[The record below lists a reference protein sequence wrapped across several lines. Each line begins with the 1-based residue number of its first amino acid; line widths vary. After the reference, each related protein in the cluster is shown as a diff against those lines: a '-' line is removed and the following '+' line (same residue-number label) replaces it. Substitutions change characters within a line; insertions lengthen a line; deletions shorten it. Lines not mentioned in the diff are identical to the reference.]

1 MPGLVPGIHVFQFLS
16 KKDVDGRDKPGHDGY
31 FSAAADSCR
40 SVMRGLVL
48 SIARTPV
55 LTHISRTAD
64 RPGSRKPELPVGS
77 FMLDTLRQFIA
88 DLVSPTADRSRAF
101 DETDYRLAA
110 TALLVHVISLDGAPT
125 AIEKQKLHSLL
136 ESRFKLDPGTADQL
150 IASAT
155 LVEGEAVD
163 LYHFTS
169 VIMRSVD
176 EEGRLRI
183 VEMMWE
189 LVYADGQ
196 VTEFEDNVVWRA
208 ADLLGV
214 SSRDRIELKHRV
226 AAAGAAEAER
236 SAAAI

>member
-1 MPGLVPGIHVFQFLS
+1 
-16 KKDVDGRDKPGHDGY
+16 
-31 FSAAADSCR
+31 
-40 SVMRGLVL
+40 
-48 SIARTPV
+48 
-55 LTHISRTAD
+55 
-64 RPGSRKPELPVGS
+64 
-77 FMLDTLRQFIA
+77 MLDGLRQFIA
-88 DLVSPTADRSRAF
+88 DVVSPAALADRKF
-101 DETDYRLAA
+101 DDTGYRLAA
-110 TALLVHVISLDGAPT
+110 TALLVHVISIDGEPT
-125 AIEKQKLHSLL
+125 EAEKRKLHSLI
-136 ESRFKLDPGTADQL
+136 ESRFGLDRGTADQL

-196 VTEFEDNVVWRA
+196 VSEFEDNVVWRA

-214 SSRDRIELKHRV
+214 ASRDRIELKHRV
-226 AAAGAAEAER
+226 AARRPVAANGAADVAD
-236 SAAAI
+236 AAT